1 MNFKSSAALIAALVL
16 PLSVMAQNVATV
28 NGKPVPMSRVDALI
42 KTATHGQQQDVPPE
56 VKAQAKDQ
64 VVLREIFAQEAEK
77 QGIPSS
83 ADYKAQ
89 LELVRQTVLIN
100 TLFQNFIKTHPVS
113 DAEAKAEYD
122 QIKAEQSALEYHARH
137 ILVDSE
143 DEAKK
148 LIAQIKAGSKF
159 EDVAK
164 KSSKDTESAEK
175 GGDLDWAKPGNYVPE
190 FATALQGLKKGQM
203 TETPVKTQFGYHI
216 IRLEDTRAAQF
227 PSFDEVKD
235 KIKQQKEQVKLQEYQ
250 EKLRKS
256 AKTDYKFAAEQQQQQ
271 QQQAP
276 AAPAA
281 APASAV
287 KK

>member
-1 MNFKSSAALIAALVL
+1 MNFKSSAALVGALVL
-16 PLSVMAQNVATV
+16 PLAVMAQNVAVV
-28 NGKPVPMSRVDALI
+28 NGKPVPMARVDALI
-42 KTATHGQQQDVPPE
+42 KTATHGQEAPPE
-56 VKAQAKDQ
+56 LKAQAKDQ
-64 VVLREIFAQEAEK
+64 VVMREIFAQEAEK
-77 QGIPSS
+77 QGIPAT

-113 DAEAKAEYD
+113 DADAKAEYEK
-122 QIKAEQSALEYHARH
+122 IKAEQSGTEYDARH

-164 KSSKDTESAEK
+164 KSSKDTGSAEN
-175 GGDLDWAKPGNYVPE
+175 GGDLGWAKPGNYVPE

-203 TETPVKTQFGYHI
+203 TDTPVKTQFGYHI
-216 IRLEDTRAAQF
+216 IRLDDTRTAQF

-235 KIKQQKEQVKLQEYQ
+235 KVKQQLEQIKLQEYQ
-250 EKLRKS
+250 EQLRKA
-256 AKTDYKFAAEQQQQQ
+256 AKTDYKFAAEQQR
-271 QQQAP
+271 AP
-276 AAPAA
+276 AAPAG
-281 APASAV
+281 
-287 KK
+287 K

>member
-1 MNFKSSAALIAALVL
+1 MNFKSSIALIGALVL
-16 PLSVMAQNVATV
+16 PLAVMAQNVATV
-28 NGKPVPMSRVDALI
+28 NGKPVPQSRVDALI

-56 VKAQAKDQ
+56 LKAQAKDQ
-64 VVLREIFAQEAEK
+64 VVMREIFAQEAEK
-77 QGIPSS
+77 QGIPNT
-83 ADYKAQ
+83 ADYKNQ
-89 LELVRQTVLIN
+89 LDLVRQTVLIN

-113 DAEAKAEYD
+113 DTDAKAEYD
-122 QIKAEQSALEYHARH
+122 KIKAEQSGLEYHARH

-164 KSSKDTESAEK
+164 KSSKDTGSAEN
-175 GGDLDWAKPGNYVPE
+175 GGDLDWAKPTAYVPE
-190 FATALQGLKKGQM
+190 FSAALQALKKGQM
-203 TETPVKTQFGYHI
+203 TDAPVKTQFGYHI

-227 PSFDEVKD
+227 PNFEEVKD
-235 KIKQQKEQVKLQEYQ
+235 KIKQQMEQVKLQEYQ
-250 EKLRKS
+250 EKLRKA

-271 QQQAP
+271 APAAP

-281 APASAV
+281 AASGA

>member
-28 NGKPVPMSRVDALI
+28 NGKPVPQSRVDALI
-42 KTATHGQQQDVPPE
+42 KTATHGQQGDVPPE

-77 QGIPSS
+77 QGIPAS

-89 LELVRQTVLIN
+89 LDLVRQTVLIN
-100 TLFQNFIKTHPVS
+100 TLFQNFIKTHPVT
-113 DAEAKAEYD
+113 DAEAQAEYD
-122 QIKAEQSALEYHARH
+122 QIKAEQSGLEYHARH

-148 LIAQIKAGSKF
+148 LIAQIKNGSKF

-164 KSSKDTESAEK
+164 KSSKDTGSAEN

-203 TETPVKTQFGYHI
+203 TDTPVKTQFGYHI

-227 PSFDEVKD
+227 PSFAEVKD

-250 EKLRKS
+250 EKLRKA
-256 AKTDYKFAAEQQQQQ
+256 AKTDYKFAAEQQQQ
-271 QQQAP
+271 AP

-281 APASAV
+281 PAASAA

>member
-1 MNFKSSAALIAALVL
+1 MNFKSSIALIGALVL
-16 PLSVMAQNVATV
+16 PLAVMAQNVATV
-28 NGKPVPMSRVDALI
+28 NGKPVPQSRVDALI

-56 VKAQAKDQ
+56 LKAQAKDQ
-64 VVLREIFAQEAEK
+64 VVMREIFAQEAEK
-77 QGIPSS
+77 QGIPNT
-83 ADYKAQ
+83 ADYKNQ
-89 LELVRQTVLIN
+89 LDLVRQTVLIN

-113 DAEAKAEYD
+113 DTDAKAEYD
-122 QIKAEQSALEYHARH
+122 KIKAEQSGLEYHARH

-164 KSSKDTESAEK
+164 KSSKDTGSAEN
-175 GGDLDWAKPGNYVPE
+175 GGDLDWAKPTAYVPE
-190 FATALQGLKKGQM
+190 FSAALQALKKGQM
-203 TETPVKTQFGYHI
+203 TDAPVKTQFGYHI

-227 PSFDEVKD
+227 PNFEEVKD

-250 EKLRKS
+250 EKLRKA
-256 AKTDYKFAAEQQQQQ
+256 AKTDYKFAAEQQQQ
-271 QQQAP
+271 
-276 AAPAA
+276 APAA
-281 APASAV
+281 AASTT

>member
-42 KTATHGQQQDVPPE
+42 KTATRGGQQEVPPE

-64 VVLREIFAQEAEK
+64 TVLREIFAQEAEK
-77 QGIPSS
+77 QGIPAS

-100 TLFQNFIKTHPVS
+100 TLFQNFIKTHPVT

-122 QIKAEQSALEYHARH
+122 QIKAEQSGLEYHARH

-148 LIAQIKAGSKF
+148 LIGQIKAGSKF

-164 KSSKDTESAEK
+164 KSSKDTGSAEN

-216 IRLEDTRAAQF
+216 IRLEDTRTAQF
-227 PSFDEVKD
+227 PSFDEVKE

-256 AKTDYKFAAEQQQQQ
+256 AKTDYKFAADQAPAA
-271 QQQAP
+271 AP

-281 APASAV
+281 STA

>member
-1 MNFKSSAALIAALVL
+1 MNFKISAALLGTLVL
-16 PLSVMAQNVATV
+16 PCAVMAQNLTTV
-28 NGKPVPMSRVDALI
+28 NGKPVPMARVDALI
-42 KTATHGQQQDVPPE
+42 KTATHGQEAPPE

-64 VVLREIFAQEAEK
+64 TVLREIFAQEAEK
-77 QGIPSS
+77 QGIPGT
-83 ADYKAQ
+83 ADFKSQ
-89 LELVRQTVLIN
+89 LEMARQIVLIN
-100 TLFQNFIKTHPVS
+100 TLFQNFIKAHPIS
-113 DAEAKAEYD
+113 DADAQAEYNK
-122 QIKAEQSALEYHARH
+122 IKAEQSGQEYDARH

-164 KSSKDTESAEK
+164 KSSKDTGSAEN

-203 TETPVKTQFGYHI
+203 TDTPVKTQFGYHI
-216 IRLEDTRAAQF
+216 IRLEDTRQASF

-250 EKLRKS
+250 EKLRKA
-256 AKTDYKFAAEQQQQQ
+256 AKTDYKFAAEQ
-271 QQQAP
+271 AP

-281 APASAV
+281 PAASTA